1 MQDLKRQSLL
11 TGLSSYAGVVIGY
24 INLLWLLPFIFSP
37 EEFGTFRAVQD
48 FGLLLVPFAQ
58 LGAANGL
65 IRFFPTVRSQP
76 RRLLIMSFGLSAFGF
91 LLVLLA
97 FQVFDTAL
105 TQAFSQNAAALL
117 GQLTA
122 TKLLLFFA
130 LCVTLLEA
138 LSASFFKMAMPTFF
152 RDVGIRLMTFGL
164 GLSYYL
170 GFLDFDQ
177 TCLGLAV
184 IYAVNSIFL
193 VLYLLRQSTA
203 VLPQTAAKPTES
215 SAPLSLPTFL
225 TYSLITMLGAAG
237 GIIVSRVDSL
247 MVSSLI
253 GLEAT
258 AVYAIGFSMAVVI
271 ELPRRVLSQ
280 VHIPAISQHMQQDD
294 RAAIAQLY
302 TRMGVT
308 PALLALLVFILI
320 WVCLDSIYAYIPNA
334 EVYRAGKWVVF
345 WIGSAKLIDGLFSL
359 NGEIIVYSK
368 FYRFNLVAT
377 LLMSVAVVGFNI
389 LFIPTYGIS
398 GAAFASFLAM
408 LGFNGL
414 KAWFLYAKMRLHPFS
429 INQLYLLMIS
439 LLALLPHVLL
449 KEWMLPAW
457 LNILL
462 QASIAALVYGVGIW
476 WVGLWPKDILGR
488 NKK

>member
-1 MQDLKRQSLL
+1 MQNLKRQSLL

-24 INLLWLLPFIFSP
+24 VNLLWLLPFIFSP

-48 FGLLLVPFAQ
+48 LGLLLVPFAQ

-65 IRFFPTVRSQP
+65 IRFFPTVRDRP
-76 RRLLIMSFGLSAFGF
+76 LRLVMMSFGLSAFGF
-91 LLVLLA
+91 LLVLAA
-97 FQVFDTAL
+97 FQLFDTAL

-117 GQLTA
+117 EQLTA

-130 LCVTLLEA
+130 LSVTLLEA
-138 LSASFFKMAMPTFF
+138 LSASYFKMAMPTFL

-164 GLSYYL
+164 GLSYYFGL
-170 GFLDFDQ
+170 IDFDQ

-184 IYAVNSIFL
+184 IYALNSLFL
-193 VLYLLRQSTA
+193 VLYLLRQSSPT
-203 VLPQTAAKPTES
+203 LPAAAQRDGTPP
-215 SAPLSLPTFL
+215 AILSLRNFL

-280 VHIPAISQHMQQDD
+280 VHIPAISQHMQQED
-294 RAAIAQLY
+294 RQAIAKLY
-302 TRMGVT
+302 TRMGVA

-320 WVCLDSIYAYIPNA
+320 WVCLDGIYAYIPNA
-334 EVYRAGKWVVF
+334 EVYQAGKWVVF
-345 WIGSAKLIDGLFSL
+345 WIGCAKLIDGLFSF

-368 FYRFNLVAT
+368 YYRFNLVAT
-377 LLMSVAVVGFNI
+377 LLMSVAVIGFN
-389 LFIPTYGIS
+389 LLLIPVHGVS

-408 LGFNGL
+408 VGFNLL
-414 KAWFLYAKMRLHPFS
+414 KAWFLYTKMRLHPFS
-429 INQLYLLMIS
+429 IRQLYLLAIS
-439 LLALLPHVLL
+439 LLALTPHLFL
-449 KEWMLPAW
+449 KGLELAPWGT
-457 LNILL
+457 ILL
-462 QASIAALVYGVGIW
+462 QGTVAAFIYGIGIW
-476 WVGLWPKDILGR
+476 RIGFGQRIFLGAS
-488 NKK
+488 KK